1 MSTFSYT
8 VSDSAT
14 MLRRSLRHVL
24 RDPTGVLMSFAI
36 PIVVLLLFVVV
47 LGGAIGAG
55 ITGTLGGAA
64 YVNYLVPGVIL
75 MMVGYGSTTTA
86 LSVNADKTEGIIA
99 RFRTMAIART
109 SVLTGHV
116 LGALL
121 RMMISAALI
130 FGFALLL
137 GFRPTAGPAE
147 WLAVTGVIA
156 LLALAESWMA
166 VAAGLSAKNPAG
178 TGNFTLVVQILPF
191 VSSAF
196 VPPESMPAGVR
207 WFAQYQPFTPI
218 IDTLRGLLLG
228 TPLGT
233 SALQAV
239 GWCVAFT
246 LVGYCWARA
255 AFQRD
260 PVD

>member
-1 MSTFSYT
+1 MSTFSYGI
-8 VSDSAT
+8 SDSGT
-14 MLRRSLRHVL
+14 MLRRSLRHAL

-36 PIVVLLLFVVV
+36 PIVLLLLFVVV

-55 ITGTLGGAA
+55 ITGTLGGSS
-64 YVNYLVPGVIL
+64 YINYIVPGVIV

-86 LSVNADKTEGIIA
+86 LTVNADKTEGIIA

-116 LGALL
+116 LGAMI
-121 RMMISAALI
+121 RIMISAALV

-137 GFRPTAGPAE
+137 GFRPAAGPVE
-147 WLAVTGVIA
+147 WLAVAGVIA
-156 LLALAESWMA
+156 LLTLAQSWMA
-166 VAAGLSAKNPAG
+166 VAVGLSAANPAG

-196 VPPESMPAGVR
+196 VPPESMPAAVA

-228 TPLGT
+228 TPVGT

-246 LVGYCWARA
+246 LFGYFWARA
-255 AFQRD
+255 VFNRD